1 MSDESEIR
9 RVIEDWAKAVDR
21 QDIDRILDRHT
32 PDFLMYDVPP
42 PNELEG
48 LEAYRQSW
56 APFFDSFRRGG
67 VFEIVKLNVTAGDR
81 VAYATALLRCG
92 TKEELAR
99 DTVTRLRL
107 TIGLRKIDGRWCI
120 AHEHHSFPLS
130 AT

>member
-1 MSDESEIR
+1 
-9 RVIEDWAKAVDR
+9 
-21 QDIDRILDRHT
+21 
-32 PDFLMYDVPP
+32 MYDVPP

-81 VAYATALLRCG
+81 VAYATALPRCG

-99 DTVTRLRL
+99 DTITRLRL
-107 TIGLRKIDGRWCI
+107 TVGLRKIDGRWCI